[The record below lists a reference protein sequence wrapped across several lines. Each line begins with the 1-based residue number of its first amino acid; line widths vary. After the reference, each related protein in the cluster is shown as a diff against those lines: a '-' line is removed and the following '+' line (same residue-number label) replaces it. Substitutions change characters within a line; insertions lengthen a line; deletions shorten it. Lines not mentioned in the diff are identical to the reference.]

1 MGTIYR
7 CFVQLAFL
15 NSVIN
20 PFIYAFTN
28 SNFRNGLRHLL
39 LCSPDVKLNHSSGTV
54 GTASLAV
61 SSGRIVKV
69 SPRYSAEATDGN
81 KNPVASV

>member
-39 LCSPDVKLNHSSGTV
+39 LCSPDVKFDHSSGTV
-54 GTASLAV
+54 GSTSLAV
-61 SSGRIVKV
+61 STGRIDKV
-69 SPRYSAEATDGN
+69 PHHYPAGPRSDN
-81 KNPVASV
+81 KYPTASV